1 MPNVTPNYGLK
12 KPLPEEFYD
21 IGVHNEN
28 MDVIDA
34 KLKSIE
40 GASEGIEYLKN
51 INPTTTGYNTLLE
64 YMASRYDDHPV
75 IFGSVGGFS
84 DLPAFSDGDTTAQ
97 GCINLCG
104 GILTVTLWL
113 RTETWCR
120 GTNSLVSWTDTWR
133 KIFDT
138 KGGTINGALYINKDG
153 ERKGW
158 IEPVTGEHELNIIAT
173 NDSKGIIRYLN
184 INAEEDVE
192 PNAIINV
199 IDGQKIYKLYGE
211 HNSPVKV
218 FETTITTNW
227 TADGD
232 FFYQDIVVEGIL
244 DTDRAHVDILT
255 GSDNSTC
262 VACCEEFC
270 KVFRVKT
277 SNDSIRVWVT
287 EPTEMEVPIQL
298 EVVR

>member
-51 INPTTTGYNTLLE
+51 INPTTTGYSTLLE

-120 GTNSLVSWTDTWR
+120 GTNNLTTWTDTWR
-133 KIFDT
+133 KVYDTNNKPERIFT
-138 KGGTINGALYINKDG
+138 
-153 ERKGW
+153 
-158 IEPVTGEHELNIIAT
+158 AT
-173 NDSKGIIRYLN
+173 
-184 INAEEDVE
+184 V
-192 PNAIINV
+192 
-199 IDGQKIYKLYGE
+199 
-211 HNSPVKV
+211 
-218 FETTITTNW
+218 TTNW
-227 TADGD
+227 IADGD
-232 FFYQDIVVEGIL
+232 FYYQDIFVEGIL
-244 DTDRAHVDILT
+244 DADRPVVDVLM
-255 GSDNSTC
+255 GSDNMTN
-262 VACCEEFC
+262 VTYCETFC
-270 KVFRVKT
+270 KIFRIT
-277 SNDSIRVWVT
+277 TLDNSIRVWAT
-287 EPTEMEVPIQL
+287 EAITTAFPIQL
-298 EVVR
+298 RVVR